1 MKGPRALS
9 PLPTAAHRE
18 TAKEGSPVFEAAL
31 DNGLKVLIQEVRG
44 APVVSFMVWYKVGS
58 RNESTGVTGISHLL
72 EHMMFKGT
80 PKYGK
85 GEIARLLQRNGAS
98 FNAATSLDYTN
109 YFEVLASDRLELAM
123 EIEADRMANA
133 LIPEEEH
140 RLEMTVVRS
149 ELERNE
155 DNPHRALTTEL
166 FAQAFQAHPYHW
178 PTIGWRSN
186 VEAIRTNQIRDYY
199 RSHYLPNNAT
209 IVIVGD
215 VAPDEGLA
223 LVRKHFGRIERG
235 PEPPPVVT
243 VEPPQIGERR
253 FKIRKPGDTRYLMV
267 AYKAPALTDPD
278 TYALDVLGMILG
290 HGKASRLYQA
300 LVEGKLATEA
310 EAANETARD
319 PLLFIAEATAAPG
332 VPLDRLERAL
342 LAEADRMKAE
352 PPSQGELGRAKKQIQ
367 ASFTYSRDSV
377 RSLAQQLGYYE
388 TVGSYRYLDTY
399 LDLIAKVSPEDI
411 QRVARG
417 YLVEDART
425 VGLYDPLPSLDAAG
439 PAGEYGRPGS
449 GGPRRDPRRV
459 RRPAENPY
467 QEHDTGAAAA
477 TKVPSRAI
485 EPLRFELPNGLV
497 VVFRVNPA
505 NPTVAIHGLVRAG
518 AIYDPAEESG
528 LSSFVAETLDRGTA
542 NRTALDQ
549 AEALE
554 SIGASLRFDGGPE
567 TVTFSG
573 NSLAEDIGTVLGV
586 LADALRNPAFTP
598 DQIEKARDEQVIR
611 VKVAEEDTGFVASRV
626 ANEILFPPGHPFH
639 HSPIGTE
646 ASIVAITRDDLASFH
661 GAHYGPNTVVLVL
674 VGDID
679 PKTTIELVTQSFGD
693 WRELESPAPFAVPR
707 IAPPDRIER
716 RIVRMEG
723 KSQVDVVYALPG
735 LSRTDPDYYAAMIMN
750 YILGGGSLSSR
761 LMDNLRDK
769 QGLVYGVYSNLN
781 AGIGAG
787 PIEIRAGTNPANADR
802 TAEEIWNQVET
813 MHEGGPT
820 PTELAEAKSYLTG
833 VFPVRLET
841 NSGIAAQL
849 LGAELYGLGMDYIE
863 RYATIINSVSLEDVR
878 TASKKYLGP
887 RSYALAIAGSYDP
900 GPSKP
905 GAA

>member
-1 MKGPRALS
+1 MS
-9 PLPTAAHRE
+9 PSPTATRRE
-18 TAKEGSPVFEAAL
+18 PVKQESPVFEAVL
-31 DNGLKVLIQEVRG
+31 ENGLKVLIQEVRG

-58 RNESTGVTGISHLL
+58 RNETAGMTGISHLL

-98 FNAATSLDYTN
+98 FNAGTSLDYTN

-123 EIEADRMANA
+123 EIEADRMTNA

-155 DNPHRALTTEL
+155 DDPHRALYTEL

-178 PTIGWRSN
+178 PTIGWRSD
-186 VEAIRTNQIRDYY
+186 VEAIRTEQIHEYY
-199 RSHYLPNNAT
+199 RRHYLPNNAT
-209 IVIVGD
+209 VVIVGD
-215 VAPDEGLA
+215 TSREEALA
-223 LVRKHFGRIERG
+223 LVKKHFGLIERG

-300 LVEGKLATEA
+300 LVEGKLATDA

-319 PLLFIAEATAAPG
+319 PLFFVAEATAAPG
-332 VPLDRLERAL
+332 VSLDRLERAL
-342 LAEADRMKAE
+342 LEETDRMKEE
-352 PPSQGELGRAKKQIQ
+352 PPTQGELNRAKKQIQ
-367 ASFTYSRDSV
+367 ASFTYSRDSI

-399 LDLIAKVSPEDI
+399 LDLIAKVTPEDI
-411 QRVARG
+411 QRVARE
-417 YLVEDART
+417 YLLENART
-425 VGLYDPLPSLDAAG
+425 VGHYDPIPPDAAG
-439 PAGEYGRPGS
+439 PPTRYARAA
-449 GGPRRDPRRV
+449 GGPRGEPGRARL
-459 RRPAENPY
+459 PAEHRY
-467 QEHDTGAAAA
+467 QEHDAGAAAA
-477 TKVPSRAI
+477 TRAPTRAI
-485 EPLRFELPNGLV
+485 EPVRFELPNGLV
-497 VVFRVNPA
+497 AVLRANPA
-505 NPTVAIHGLVRAG
+505 NPTVAIQGLVKAG
-518 AIYDPAEESG
+518 AIYDPAEKGG
-528 LSSFVAETLDRGTA
+528 LSAFVAAMLDRGTA

-554 SIGASLRFDGGPE
+554 SIGASLRFHGGPE

-573 NSLAEDIGTVLGV
+573 NALAEDIGTVLAV
-586 LADALRNPAFTP
+586 LADALRNPAFAP
-598 DQIEKARDEQVIR
+598 DQIEKARDEQIIR
-611 VKVAEEDTGFVASRV
+611 VKVAEEDTSFVASKV
-626 ANEILFPPGHPFH
+626 ANEILFAPGHPFH
-639 HSPIGTE
+639 NSPIGTE
-646 ASIVAITRDDLASFH
+646 ASLGAIARDDLTAFH
-661 GAHYGPNTVVLVL
+661 AAHYGPNAVVLVL

-679 PKTTIELVTQSFGD
+679 SLAVIEQVTQSFGD
-693 WRELESPAPFAVPR
+693 WRKLESPAPFAVPR
-707 IAPPDRIER
+707 IAPPDRAQR

-750 YILGGGSLSSR
+750 YLLGGGSLSSR
-761 LMDNLRDK
+761 LMDNLRDR

-787 PIEIRAGTNPANADR
+787 PIHIRAGTNPANADR
-802 TAEEIWNQVET
+802 TAKAIWTQVT
-813 MHEGGPT
+813 QMHEGGPT
-820 PTELAEAKSYLTG
+820 PTELGEAKSYMTG

-841 NSGIAAQL
+841 NSGVAAQL

-863 RYATIINSVSLEDVR
+863 RYVSIINSVSLEEVR
-878 TASKKYLGP
+878 AAARKYLGP
-887 RSYALAIAGSYDP
+887 RGYALAIAGSYDAD
-900 GPSKP
+900 PSAP

>member
-1 MKGPRALS
+1 MS
-9 PLPTAAHRE
+9 QSPTATRRE
-18 TAKEGSPVFEAAL
+18 LVKKGSPVFEAVL
-31 DNGLKVLIQEVRG
+31 ENGLKVLIQEVRG

-58 RNESTGVTGISHLL
+58 RNESTGMTGISHLL

-123 EIEADRMANA
+123 EIEADRMTNA

-155 DNPHRALTTEL
+155 DDPHRALYTEL

-178 PTIGWRSN
+178 PTIGWRSD
-186 VEAIRTNQIRDYY
+186 VEAIRTKQIRDYY

-209 IVIVGD
+209 VVIVGD
-215 VAPDEGLA
+215 AARDEALA
-223 LVRKHFGRIERG
+223 LVKKHFGLIERG

-278 TYALDVLGMILG
+278 TYALDLLGMILG

-300 LVEGKLATEA
+300 LVEGKLATDA

-319 PLLFIAEATAAPG
+319 PLFFIAEATAAPG
-332 VPLDRLERAL
+332 VPLDKLERAL
-342 LAEADRMKAE
+342 LEEAGRMKAE
-352 PPSQGELGRAKKQIQ
+352 PPSQGELSRAKKQIQ

-399 LDLIAKVSPEDI
+399 LDLIANVTPEDI

-417 YLVEDART
+417 YLLEDART
-425 VGLYDPLPSLDAAG
+425 VGHYDPLPPDATGPSAG
-439 PAGEYGRPGS
+439 HARGAGVRR
-449 GGPRRDPRRV
+449 GGAGRV
-459 RRPAENPY
+459 RRPAENRY
-467 QEHDTGAAAA
+467 QEHDAGSAAA
-477 TKVPSRAI
+477 TKAPSRAI
-485 EPLRFELPNGLV
+485 EPVRFELPNGLV
-497 VVFRVNPA
+497 VVLRVNPA
-505 NPTVAIHGLVRAG
+505 NPTVAIHGLVKAG
-518 AIYDPAEESG
+518 AIYDPAEKGG
-528 LSSFVAETLDRGTA
+528 LSSFVAAMLDRGTA

-567 TVTFSG
+567 TATFSG
-573 NSLAEDIGTVLGV
+573 NALAEDIGTVLAV
-586 LADALRNPAFTP
+586 LADALRNPAFAP
-598 DQIEKARDEQVIR
+598 DQIEKARDEQIIR
-611 VKVAEEDTGFVASRV
+611 VKVAEENTAFVASKV
-626 ANEILFPPGHPFH
+626 ANEILFNPGHPFH

-646 ASIVAITRDDLASFH
+646 ASLGAIARDDLTSFH
-661 GAHYGPNTVVLVL
+661 AAHYGPNTVVLVL

-679 PKTTIELVTQSFGD
+679 PKATIEQVTQSFGD
-693 WRELESPAPFAVPR
+693 WRKLENPAPLAVPR
-707 IAPPDRIER
+707 IAPPDRAER
-716 RIVRMEG
+716 RTVRMEG

-735 LSRTDPDYYAAMIMN
+735 LSRTDPDYYPAMIMN
-750 YILGGGSLSSR
+750 YLLGGSSLSSR

-787 PIEIRAGTNPANADR
+787 PIQIRAGTNPANADR
-802 TAEEIWNQVET
+802 TAKEIWTQVKQ
-813 MHEGGPT
+813 MHEAGPT
-820 PTELAEAKSYLTG
+820 PTELGEAKSYMTG

-841 NSGIAAQL
+841 NSGVAAQL
-849 LGAELYGLGMDYIE
+849 LGAELYALGMDYIE
-863 RYATIINSVSLEDVR
+863 RYVAIINSVSLEEVR
-878 TASKKYLGP
+878 AAARKYLGP
-887 RSYALAIAGSYDP
+887 RGYALAIAGSYDADPPAP
-900 GPSKP
+900 GV
-905 GAA
+905 A

>member
-1 MKGPRALS
+1 MKRHAS
-9 PLPTAAHRE
+9 MSQSPTATRRE
-18 TAKEGSPVFEAAL
+18 PVKKGSPVFEAVLA
-31 DNGLKVLIQEVRG
+31 NGLKVLIQETRG

-58 RNESTGVTGISHLL
+58 RNESTGMTGISHLL

-98 FNAATSLDYTN
+98 FNAGTSLDYTN

-123 EIEADRMANA
+123 EIEADRMTNA

-140 RLEMTVVRS
+140 RLEMTVVHS

-155 DNPHRALTTEL
+155 DDPHRALYTEL

-178 PTIGWRSN
+178 PTIGWRSD
-186 VEAIRTNQIRDYY
+186 VEAIRTEQIRDYY

-209 IVIVGD
+209 VVIVGD
-215 VAPDEGLA
+215 ASRDEALA
-223 LVRKHFGRIERG
+223 LVEKHFGLIERG

-300 LVEGKLATEA
+300 LVEGGLATDA

-319 PLLFIAEATAAPG
+319 PLFFIAEATAAPG

-342 LAEADRMKAE
+342 LEEADRMKAE
-352 PPSQGELGRAKKQIQ
+352 PPSQGELSRVKKQIQ

-399 LDLIAKVSPEDI
+399 LDLIAKVTPEDI

-417 YLVEDART
+417 YLLDDSRT
-425 VGLYDPLPSLDAAG
+425 VGHYDPLPLDGVPSAG
-439 PAGEYGRPGS
+439 YARGA
-449 GGPRRDPRRV
+449 GGPRGGPGRI
-459 RRPAENPY
+459 RRPAENRY
-467 QEHDTGAAAA
+467 RERDAGSAAA
-477 TKVPSRAI
+477 TKGPSRAI
-485 EPLRFELPNGLV
+485 EPVRFELPNGLV
-497 VVFRVNPA
+497 VVHRVNPA
-505 NPTVAIHGLVRAG
+505 NPTVAIQGLVKAG
-518 AIYDPAEESG
+518 AIYDPAGKGG
-528 LSSFVAETLDRGTA
+528 LASFVAAMLDRGTT

-554 SIGASLRFDGGPE
+554 SIGASLRFNGGPE

-573 NSLAEDIGTVLGV
+573 NALAEDIGTVLAV
-586 LADALRNPAFTP
+586 LADALRNPAFPP
-598 DQIEKARDEQVIR
+598 DQIEKARDEQIVR
-611 VKVAEEDTGFVASRV
+611 VKVAEEDTAFVASKV

-639 HSPIGTE
+639 LSSIGTK
-646 ASIVAITRDDLASFH
+646 ASLGAIARDDLTSSHA
-661 GAHYGPNTVVLVL
+661 AHYGPNTVVLVL

-679 PKTTIELVTQSFGD
+679 SRATIEQVTQSFGD
-693 WRELESPAPFAVPR
+693 WRKLEGPAPFAVPR
-707 IAPPDRIER
+707 IEPPDRAER

-723 KSQVDVVYALPG
+723 KSQVDVVYGLPG
-735 LSRTDPDYYAAMIMN
+735 LSRTDPDYYAALIMN
-750 YILGGGSLSSR
+750 YLLGGGSLSSR

-787 PIEIRAGTNPANADR
+787 PIQIRAGTNPANADR
-802 TAEEIWNQVET
+802 TAKAIWTEVKR
-813 MHEGGPT
+813 MHDGGPT
-820 PTELAEAKSYLTG
+820 PMELAEAKSYMTG

-841 NSGIAAQL
+841 NSGVASQL
-849 LGAELYGLGMDYIE
+849 LGAELYGLGMDYID
-863 RYATIINSVSLEDVR
+863 RYVALINSVSLEEVSAAAR
-878 TASKKYLGP
+878 RYLAP
-887 RSYALAIAGSYDP
+887 RGYALAIAGSYDADPSAP
-900 GPSKP
+900 GV
-905 GAA
+905 A